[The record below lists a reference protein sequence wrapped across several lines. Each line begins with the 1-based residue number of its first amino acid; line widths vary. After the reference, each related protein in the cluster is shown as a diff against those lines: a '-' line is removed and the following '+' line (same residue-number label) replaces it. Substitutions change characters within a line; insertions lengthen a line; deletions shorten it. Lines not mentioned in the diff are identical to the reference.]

1 MATAALLTLT
11 AISAATSIAGGV
23 AANRDAKAEADQFS
37 LLGRI
42 EAKDK
47 RRESRRLFA
56 AQQVKFAG
64 SGVDPSVGTP
74 LDVLADTVAEAELAA
89 LRIQFGRES
98 EAAAIRSRGRRAQ
111 TQGITGA
118 LGTIL
123 GGVSTFGKLG
133 SPPSSSTTS
142 RIPGISI

>member
-1 MATAALLTLT
+1 MAAAALVLM
-11 AISAATSIAGGV
+11 AVSAAASVAGGA
-23 AANRDAKAEADQFS
+23 AANRDARAEAAHLKRLGKVEAEDQ
-37 LLGRI
+37 
-42 EAKDK
+42 
-47 RRESRRLFA
+47 RRETRRLLASQQVAFA
-56 AQQVKFAG
+56 A

-133 SPPSSSTTS
+133 STPTGPRT
-142 RIPGISI
+142 G

>member
-11 AISAATSIAGGV
+11 AISAATSIAGGA
-23 AANRDAKAEADQFS
+23 AANRDAQAEADH
-37 LLGRI
+37 LRKLGRI
-42 EAKDK
+42 EGEDK
-47 RRESRRLFA
+47 RRETRRLLASQQAAFA
-56 AQQVKFAG
+56 A

-74 LDVLADTVAEAELAA
+74 LDVLADTVAESELAA

-98 EAAAIRSRGRRAQ
+98 EATAMRQRGRRAQ

-123 GGVSTFGKLG
+123 GGASTFALLG
-133 SPPSSSTTS
+133 SK
-142 RIPGISI
+142 PGVTG